1 MLAIICI
8 FVFIKQSGTVTWVLV
23 SEIYPARVRDTA
35 LGIAVATLWLA
46 NALVSIAFPPLM
58 ENVGGAGTYGIFVA
72 INFLSFLF
80 YWKFVPETKFHSLE
94 ELELKFQKD
103 YA

>member
-1 MLAIICI
+1 MRYGY
-8 FVFIKQSGTVTWVLV
+8 F
-23 SEIYPARVRDTA
+23 RVKT
-35 LGIAVATLWLA
+35 TTS
-46 NALVSIAFPPLM
+46 LVSIAFPPLM
-58 ENVGGAGTYGIFVA
+58 ENVGGAGTYCIFAA

>member
-1 MLAIICI
+1 MAQDRFCALR
-8 FVFIKQSGTVTWVLV
+8 VFSGKNDDVAGVHCL
-23 SEIYPARVRDTA
+23 PAAD
-35 LGIAVATLWLA
+35 GK
-46 NALVSIAFPPLM
+46 
-58 ENVGGAGTYGIFVA
+58 VGGAGTYGIFAA

-103 YA
+103 YS

>member
-1 MLAIICI
+1 VVQDRFCVLR
-8 FVFIKQSGTVTWVLV
+8 VFSGKN
-23 SEIYPARVRDTA
+23 DD
-35 LGIAVATLWLA
+35 VAGVHCL
-46 NALVSIAFPPLM
+46 PPLM
-58 ENVGGAGTYGIFVA
+58 ENVGGAGTYGIFAA

>member
-1 MLAIICI
+1 MVQDRFCTLR
-8 FVFIKQSGTVTWVLV
+8 VFSGKN
-23 SEIYPARVRDTA
+23 DD
-35 LGIAVATLWLA
+35 VAG
-46 NALVSIAFPPLM
+46 VSIAFPPLM
-58 ENVGGAGTYGIFVA
+58 ENVGGAGTYGIFAA

>member
-1 MLAIICI
+1 
-8 FVFIKQSGTVTWVLV
+8 
-23 SEIYPARVRDTA
+23 
-35 LGIAVATLWLA
+35 
-46 NALVSIAFPPLM
+46 VSIAFPPLM
-58 ENVGGAGTYGIFVA
+58 ENVGGAGTYGIFAA

-103 YA
+103 YS

>member
-1 MLAIICI
+1 
-8 FVFIKQSGTVTWVLV
+8 
-23 SEIYPARVRDTA
+23 
-35 LGIAVATLWLA
+35 
-46 NALVSIAFPPLM
+46 M
-58 ENVGGAGTYGIFVA
+58 ENVGGAGTYGIFAA

-94 ELELKFQKD
+94 ELELKFKKD

>member
-1 MLAIICI
+1 VVQDRFCALRVFSGKNDDAAGEINEMLEVQRA
-8 FVFIKQSGTVTWVLV
+8 
-23 SEIYPARVRDTA
+23 E
-35 LGIAVATLWLA
+35 A
-46 NALVSIAFPPLM
+46 NQ
-58 ENVGGAGTYGIFVA
+58 ENVGGAGTYGIFAA

-103 YA
+103 YS

>member
-1 MLAIICI
+1 MVQDRFCALW
-8 FVFIKQSGTVTWVLV
+8 VFSGKNDDVAQV
-23 SEIYPARVRDTA
+23 SGA
-35 LGIAVATLWLA
+35 GC
-46 NALVSIAFPPLM
+46 
-58 ENVGGAGTYGIFVA
+58 VGGAGTYGIFAA